1 MSDTGIGARSYA
13 VRRVNPFEGVLQVVE
28 IHNARAYSTDGRA
41 WQLQVLAQ
49 RPNDTWR
56 SFGDVTP
63 IEQFFNCGVWD
74 ARDGLHRVPAN
85 PMLDIGAVSGAAAEL
100 AQTLAGLQASL
111 PFELVDDFECWATD
125 YKGNPVALLASTEDR
140 SRVGG
145 IRPGRWQATRISDH
159 RFVSP
164 ALLARQVPST
174 GDLGPRQHAERL
186 ERQVRQLGQHRAWF
200 RRLPDGSGEPVGTGS
215 DDRETLPAGRFP
227 PLGLKTDWQ
236 DLSAHELAE
245 DYLAWIA
252 PRLLTLQRLDDT
264 QRARI
269 EQLACRQ
276 AIALEAVFALI
287 PRIIDRKALD
297 AARVEARLRRA
308 GR

>member
-1 MSDTGIGARSYA
+1 MSDAGAGARSYA

-28 IHNARAYSTDGRA
+28 IHNARAYSTDGRT

-63 IEQFFNCGVWD
+63 IEQFFNCGIWD

-85 PMLDIGAVSGAAAEL
+85 PMLDIGAVSGAATEL
-100 AQTLAGLQASL
+100 AETLARLQPSL
-111 PFELVDDFECWATD
+111 PFELIDALECWATD
-125 YKGNPVALLASTEDR
+125 YKGRPVALLASTEDP
-140 SRVGG
+140 SRLGD
-145 IRPGRWQATRISDH
+145 IRPGRWQATRLSDH

-164 ALLARQVPST
+164 ALLARKVPST

-200 RRLPDGSGEPVGTGS
+200 RRLADGSGEPVGPGR
-215 DDRETLPAGRFP
+215 DQRETLPAGCFP
-227 PLGLKTDWQ
+227 ALGLKADWS
-236 DLSAHELAE
+236 DPLDAE
-245 DYLAWIA
+245 VATDYLDWIA

-264 QRARI
+264 ERARL
-269 EQLACRQ
+269 EQVACRQ
-276 AIALEAVFALI
+276 AVALEAVFALI

-308 GR
+308 GT